1 MLSAP
6 GRAFAS
12 WTAARSVH
20 CPASVAHAP
29 SPGLASTASAV
40 LSTVKLAAMV
50 PLALKATEA
59 RASKSRLGIG
69 CPPVR
74 RRSGNQRQPVLPR
87 VLEPKAAE
95 SRATAVLDH
104 RSRAPVSP
112 PSGIRAG
119 QHARPRRIVAEGP
132 DPEPEAPIVQV
143 AEVGSRVGAGV
154 CDVLRRDDQPAAI
167 RSDVGVDGELR
178 PGERSADEP
187 APFTQRAIAVVGV
200 VRLDDQQH
208 ALEGLEGAA

>member
-1 MLSAP
+1 MSRSPVAEASSPAPGMARTYVPRGTLMLSAP

-20 CPASVAHAP
+20 CPASVAHTP

-50 PLALKATEA
+50 PSARPIKAREA

-104 RSRAPVSP
+104 RSRALVSP

-119 QHARPRRIVAEGP
+119 QLARPRRIVAELPDLEAGP
-132 DPEPEAPIVQV
+132 LRVQ
-143 AEVGSRVGAGV
+143 
-154 CDVLRRDDQPAAI
+154 
-167 RSDVGVDGELR
+167 
-178 PGERSADEP
+178 PGE
-187 APFTQRAIAVVGV
+187 V
-200 VRLDDQQH
+200 
-208 ALEGLEGAA
+208 